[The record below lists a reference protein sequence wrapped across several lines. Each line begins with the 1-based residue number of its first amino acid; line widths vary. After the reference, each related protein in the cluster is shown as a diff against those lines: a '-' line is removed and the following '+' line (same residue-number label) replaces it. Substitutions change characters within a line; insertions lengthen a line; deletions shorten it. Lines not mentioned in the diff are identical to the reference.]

1 MKTKLLSL
9 NKISSIYLYFSFL
22 LGFSDY
28 QIKTKLTLEGFKR
41 LLKVRDIKLNK
52 SFGIFIDD
60 IVDNQIKEY
69 FEKELYNILKEDIS
83 IMKFIKKEKIIDN
96 RIKLSFDEI
105 KMIPISFLLL
115 GERKNIT
122 AFIEDEFSKENKNK
136 MIKLKKAVY
145 DSGTATIP
153 KFRGMG
159 FSKLIINETIKDLKK
174 NKIDGFIL
182 EVLQDNEKAKNLY
195 IDSGFNISRKF
206 YCYKIEKEKL
216 EENLENILNNNKVN
230 LQDIKI
236 KKLGKIYTIL
246 ALKEDKLIK
255 LSRSIPSW
263 QNSLKSVKNIL
274 DQVSILAL
282 YYNKNLIGLG
292 CIEKI
297 NGDIKFLAVSYP
309 QPSEIKN
316 KDSLNFK
323 DLIKYDEFFKT
334 TLLKALLKETFS
346 RKISILNVD
355 KSSELTEF
363 LSMVGFDN
371 FVNQY
376 EMYFKIQ

>member
-153 KFRGMG
+153 IFRGMG
-159 FSKLIINETIKDLKK
+159 FSKLIINETIKNLKK

-182 EVLQDNEKAKNLY
+182 EVLQDNKKAKNLY

-282 YYNKNLIGLG
+282 YYNKKLIGLG

-355 KSSELTEF
+355 KSSELSEF